1 MRKKGSRVH
10 SDLYLD
16 PEKHEQLVRLSQL
29 TRVPMAAYAREALDD
44 LLSKY
49 ADVLRTRRDRSRANS
64 AQRIASPRTLT
75 AARHHRAVQEKA

>member
-49 ADVLRTRRDRSRANS
+49 AGVLRTRSRTSTGQKVMS
-64 AQRIASPRTLT
+64 ART
-75 AARHHRAVQEKA
+75 VQEKA

>member
-49 ADVLRTRRDRSRANS
+49 AGVLRTRSRASTGQKVMS
-64 AQRIASPRTLT
+64 ARTM
-75 AARHHRAVQEKA
+75 QEKV